1 MHRMSVHQFQFPE
14 PFFTIKAIKEE
25 KQYAI
30 DEKSIVVNLGGK
42 SLWIKNRPLDFC
54 KSTIVRKVEIRDV
67 RRAVVVEHYEKNGEG
82 ERFCDAIRSQWR
94 LIYDISGQE
103 RHKGIGLWR
112 SPKER
117 FDYID
122 LNLCFINAG
131 VDTGLHKGHSPNF
144 REVHTQ
150 LMGYGKMQKFEKNDL
165 TTLYQEVI
173 LAPGNTHEP
182 FFDRENVYPWHQ
194 YHSISDAV
202 YMPIEV
208 LPA

>member
-1 MHRMSVHQFQFPE
+1 MSVHRFQFPE
-14 PFFTIKAIKEE
+14 PFFTIMAIQNEKE
-25 KQYAI
+25 YPVA
-30 DEKSIVVNLGGK
+30 EKSIVVNLSEKG
-42 SLWIKNRPLDFC
+42 LWIKNQTLNFL
-54 KSTIVRKVEIRDV
+54 KSTIARKVLLRDIQ
-67 RRAVVVEHYEKNGEG
+67 RALVVENYEKNTSESGFPDE
-82 ERFCDAIRSQWR
+82 IRKRWR
-94 LIYDISGQE
+94 LIYDISKQQ

-117 FDYID
+117 FDNID

-131 VDTGLHKGHSPNF
+131 VDTGPHKDHLPNF

-150 LMGYGKMQKFEKNDL
+150 LFGYGKMQKFEDNDL

-182 FFDRENVYPWHQ
+182 FFDRDNVYPWHQ

-202 YMPIEV
+202 YMPIEI
-208 LPA
+208 LPE

>member
-1 MHRMSVHQFQFPE
+1 MSIHQLQFPE
-14 PFFTIKAIKEE
+14 PFFTIKAIQEE
-25 KQYAI
+25 KQYPI
-30 DEKSIVVNLGGK
+30 DEKSIVVNLSERG
-42 SLWIKNRPLDFC
+42 LWIKSKPLDFL
-54 KSTIVRKVEIRDV
+54 KSTILRNVEIRDV
-67 RRAVVVEHYEKNGEG
+67 QRALVVENYEKT
-82 ERFCDAIRSQWR
+82 RRDAGFLDEIRKQWR
-94 LIYDISGQE
+94 RIYDMTHQE

-117 FDYID
+117 IDNID

-131 VDTGLHKGHSPNF
+131 IDTGPHKEHSPNF

-150 LMGYGKMQKFEKNDL
+150 LLGYGKMQKFEDNDL

-182 FFDRENVYPWHQ
+182 FHDKENVYPWHQ

-208 LPA
+208 LPR

>member
-1 MHRMSVHQFQFPE
+1 MSILKLQFPE
-14 PFFTIKAIKEE
+14 PFFTIKAVHEE
-25 KQYAI
+25 ARYPI
-30 DEKSIVVNLGGK
+30 EEKSIVVNLSEKNLWIMNK
-42 SLWIKNRPLDFC
+42 SLGFL
-54 KSTIVRKVEIRDV
+54 KSTIVKNVEIRDLQ
-67 RRAVVVEHYEKNGEG
+67 RALVVENYEKNNEAEG
-82 ERFCDAIRSQWR
+82 FLDEIRKQWR
-94 LIYDISGQE
+94 LIYDISQQE

-117 FDYID
+117 VDNID

-131 VDTGLHKGHSPNF
+131 IDTGPHKVHSPNF

-150 LMGYGKMQKFEKNDL
+150 LFGYGIMQKFEENDL

-182 FFDRENVYPWHQ
+182 FYDKENDYPWHQ
-194 YHSISDAV
+194 YHSISDAI

-208 LPA
+208 LSE